1 MKNKKYKD
9 GEVIVCTARKDSSYL
24 SMKKGEKFTIHNS
37 VISPYYGCY
46 VEVKVK
52 GHIVIFFTD
61 KERTSHKPKFKDFFI
76 MQKELRKKK
85 LKKIEK
91 QQQDKKR

>member
-1 MKNKKYKD
+1 MSDIREIGKNTED
-9 GEVIVCTARKDSSYL
+9 VNRLLNDI
-24 SMKKGEKFTIHNS
+24 KGSKL
-37 VISPYYGCY
+37 
-46 VEVKVK
+46 
-52 GHIVIFFTD
+52 FFTD

-85 LKKIEK
+85 LKKNEK